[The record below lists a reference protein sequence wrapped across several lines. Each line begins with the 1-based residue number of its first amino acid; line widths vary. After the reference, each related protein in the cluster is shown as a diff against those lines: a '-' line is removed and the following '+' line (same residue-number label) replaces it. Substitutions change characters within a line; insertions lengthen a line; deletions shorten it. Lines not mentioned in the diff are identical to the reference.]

1 MTYSLT
7 LRENTGTYSLTWA
20 ELDNNFLFLEGLIAT
35 SSVAIDANQV
45 AFGTGTGLTSSP
57 EFTFMDNLLLINIT
71 ATSSYNPF
79 LALGETPFGIGTA
92 SVMGLTDNE
101 DGGITSVVGSIIDDA
116 ILGGTYSTPASV
128 LVVFNGGGPTG
139 VIVDSNGTH
148 YRTPSTLFTFPNID
162 GSPGY
167 VMSTD
172 GSGNLYFTASSGGGS
187 LPSGTAYQILYRN
200 GSNIPGFANLLI
212 DSTGFTSVDFWV
224 RTTNDSTGVISIDYD
239 NRRLYDSVQTLSL
252 DWQNRILSDSSGAT
266 SSDYGNRV
274 SFDLFNQTSLN
285 WETRQLR
292 DATSMLSLD
301 WAFRQ
306 LSSTTAMVLDFENLF
321 LQDSS
326 ATQSVDWN
334 NRLLK
339 GSNGVQTLDWNNKN
353 MSSTDGQ
360 GSIQWDARHL
370 IADSNLV
377 SLDWNN
383 RQLLDTTQLDSLD
396 WQNRNLVDAS
406 GLTISVAWQQRRMF
420 QANGNISMD
429 WDQLNLNDSTGFESI
444 GFGDRNLWSKSAG
457 TYVLNWDS
465 QHMLTSTGSLILDW
479 AGPNIELGSIATG
492 HKLSIDPQGEFTFTT
507 LLPSS
512 NTLTTN
518 GGVSGPFSGEGF
530 SVDYTDIP
538 TGGQGVLNIGSN
550 PATGTASVAI
560 GYFNGGGQSNF
571 IIFTD
576 TNVQITSQNSQS
588 LWPTTNGAPNEVM
601 ATDGSGNLFFKPI
614 TLPYVYSTQSDAFVY
629 PIVNNT
635 INVIDTTG
643 SVVTS
648 CSFDVPNAPNDG
660 DVFELKIL
668 GAGLTGVSWFPSVS
682 GANVIYPPTALPASN
697 QVYKWVYDV
706 NLNLFV

>member
-7 LRENTGTYSLTWA
+7 LRQNTGTYSLTWA
-20 ELDNNFLFLEGLIAT
+20 ELDDNFLFLEGLIAT
-35 SSVAIDANQV
+35 SSVA
-45 AFGTGTGLTSSP
+45 
-57 EFTFMDNLLLINIT
+57 
-71 ATSSYNPF
+71 
-79 LALGETPFGIGTA
+79 
-92 SVMGLTDNE
+92 
-101 DGGITSVVGSIIDDA
+101 
-116 ILGGTYSTPASV
+116 
-128 LVVFNGGGPTG
+128 GPTG
-139 VIVDSNGTH
+139 PQGASGSISG
-148 YRTPSTLFTFPNID
+148 TPSEVPYFDSTGHLTSDTLFTRTSAQSILAYQVFPNVVTGLVVPSGGGGGETGSQIIIVNTSTGDSAQVGAHYPGSGSGFESVLLRKESGLVSGYLVNQGGVQYQSPNGSTRFTFPSTD
-162 GSPGY
+162 GTNGQ
-167 VMSTD
+167 VMTTD
-172 GSGNLYFTASSGGGS
+172 GSGQLSFAPVSSS
-187 LPSGTAYQILYRN
+187 LPSG
-200 GSNIPGFANLLI
+200 
-212 DSTGFTSVDFWV
+212 VD
-224 RTTNDSTGVISIDYD
+224 Y
-239 NRRLYDSVQTLSL
+239 QTLML
-252 DWQNRILSDSSGAT
+252 DGSGNPTWSFVFYDVAGLT

-292 DATSMLSLD
+292 DVTSMLSLD
-301 WAFRQ
+301 WALRQ

-530 SVDYTDIP
+530 SVDYIDIP

-550 PATGTASVAI
+550 PATGTASVVI
-560 GYFNGGGQSNF
+560 GYFGGQSNF
-571 IIFTD
+571 IQFTD

-648 CSFDVPNAPNDG
+648 CSFDIPNAPNDG